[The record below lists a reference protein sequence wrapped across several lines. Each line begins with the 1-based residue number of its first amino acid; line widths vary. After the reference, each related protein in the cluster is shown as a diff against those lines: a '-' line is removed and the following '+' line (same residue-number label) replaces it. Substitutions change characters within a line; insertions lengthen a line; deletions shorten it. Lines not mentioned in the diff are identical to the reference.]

1 VAVIG
6 IGSRQAFPSVI
17 GPLVKVP
24 VLISLVNVS
33 LYFQRRYFLKEL
45 QPAVASNPK
54 GRD

>member
-33 LYFQRRYFLKEL
+33 LYFQRGAATVLT
-45 QPAVASNPK
+45 SDPK